1 MRPCGKPANTGPNAT
16 EGNCAKQ
23 ESRRQGIGAT
33 GFVSGEIKASEPKTH
48 PAFWV
53 RYAAFIQSMR
63 DAIDQ
68 RIRAALPGDKAAIAS
83 ALLTGTR
90 DAISGPV
97 NDAMYISSL
106 AHVLS
111 ISGYHMA
118 VVAA

>member
-1 MRPCGKPANTGPNAT
+1 MTGLSYTHVNGEKLHGT
-16 EGNCAKQ
+16 F
-23 ESRRQGIGAT
+23 QGIGAT
-33 GFVSGEIKASEPKTH
+33 GFVSGEIKATEPKTQ

-53 RYAAFIQSMR
+53 RYATLIQNMR

-111 ISGYHMA
+111 ISGYQKIFVSSEHQEA
-118 VVAA
+118 S